1 MQWREPPK
9 QRDTSTLRRR
19 KPQRTAT
26 SPAPTEWTLN
36 DHHPNTRSRSRRPN
50 QMEQRNRSRRRNPV
64 HLQLITF
71 LIGSS
76 LIETY
81 LAGDAG
87 RASLTMGVLLEMA
100 AGLAVVAIG
109 VLMYR
114 VLKTVDRKLALGYPI
129 MRVLEFA
136 VSAILAGYLLSQLQE
151 FPNHLLWVYI
161 PTGIGGL
168 ILNYLLFAS
177 RIVPRPIAI
186 LGLIGYSLLLI
197 VVPLDLLGV
206 VEESSGAGLAL
217 LAIGGL
223 YEFVV
228 LPIWLIAKGFR
239 RPTVS
244 TA

>member
-1 MQWREPPK
+1 MA
-9 QRDTSTLRRR
+9 ST
-19 KPQRTAT
+19 RTT
-26 SPAPTEWTLN
+26 TIDVDDPTRW
-36 DHHPNTRSRSRRPN
+36 
-50 QMEQRNRSRRRNPV
+50 NRGIAV
-64 HLQLITF
+64 AVGILFFFQLITF

-81 LAGDAG
+81 LAGEAG
-87 RASLTMGVLLEMA
+87 RASLTMGVILEMA

-109 VLMYR
+109 ILMYR
-114 VLKTVDRKLALGYPI
+114 VLKTVDRKLAMGYPI

-168 ILNYLLFAS
+168 ILNYLLFTS
-177 RIVPRPIAI
+177 RMIPRPIAV
-186 LGLIGYSLLLI
+186 LGLVGYALLLL
-197 VVPLDLLGV
+197 VVPLDLVGV
-206 VEESSGAGLAL
+206 VEESGGVGLAL
-217 LAIGGL
+217 LAPGGL

-239 RPTVS
+239 RPIAS
-244 TA
+244 TS